1 MRIRTENNISDEL
14 ALQLVLKVVQQGRIS
29 RGRNNK
35 ACYCFATVLSVPEDP
50 GYEYIVWSNGQ
61 TKEDC
66 FLVYKVKKN
75 GNRDIQ

>member
-29 RGRNNK
+29 RVRNSK
-35 ACYCFATVLSVPEDP
+35 ACYCFATVLSVLEDP
-50 GYEYIVWSNGQ
+50 GYEYIVQSNGY

-66 FLVYKVKKN
+66 FLVYKVNKN
-75 GNRDIQ
+75 GNS

>member
-1 MRIRTENNISDEL
+1 MSQMNF
-14 ALQLVLKVVQQGRIS
+14 ALQLVLEVVQQGRIS
-29 RGRNNK
+29 VGRK
-35 ACYCFATVLSVPEDP
+35 GKKCYCFATVLSVPEDP

-75 GNRDIQ
+75 EQSK